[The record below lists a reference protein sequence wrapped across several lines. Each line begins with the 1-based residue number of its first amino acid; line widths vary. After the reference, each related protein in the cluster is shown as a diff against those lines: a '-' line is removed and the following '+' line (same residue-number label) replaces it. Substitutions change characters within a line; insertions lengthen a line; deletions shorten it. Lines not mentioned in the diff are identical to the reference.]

1 MSAELARYAFLTSSA
16 KRSRGRSRLGPG
28 PTPYPCSA
36 RTDGSISAPYYEGRD
51 HDVIRIFDV
60 ATGESRVAVRLPFH
74 VLFRASWVEGGKAL
88 VVNRSEPVR
97 HIVLFDRFW
106 GSELENKP

>member
-1 MSAELARYAFLTSSA
+1 MFSPD
-16 KRSRGRSRLGPG
+16 GR
-28 PTPYPCSA
+28 
-36 RTDGSISAPYYEGRD
+36 SISAPYSEGRD

-74 VLFRASWVEGGKAL
+74 VTFRASWVEGGKAL
-88 VVNRSEPVR
+88 VVNRYEPIR

-106 GSELENKP
+106 DTELGKKP